1 MAARSSKRQDS
12 ECSTA
17 PLADDIYE
25 RKACNS
31 HCTLVV
37 LCSVLAFFC
46 AGLLAG
52 LATMWVYFGQQIDQ
66 LRSAYEKLDLPG
78 HGSDRWNIT
87 ATVDEAVRM
96 LLEQE
101 EDQKAAADHTQVG
114 PPIQT
119 GWSPGSRK
127 PMAHLTGNPRQNL
140 RKHHGEVKLRSWES
154 EQGLATLANGM
165 KYRGGNLII
174 PVDGL
179 YYIYS
184 QLSYRFLNE
193 NPEEHSDKDANIFQL
208 IHYTFKQSSYPEP
221 QLIMKSSRSTCWS
234 KRTEF
239 GLYTSFQGGVFRLE
253 KGDKVS
259 ISVSN
264 AQMISFEESSSFFGA
279 FMI

>member
-17 PLADDIYE
+17 PLDE
-25 RKACNS
+25 EFLEPKACNG

-37 LCSVLAFFC
+37 LCSVLTVFC
-46 AGLLAG
+46 AGLFAG
-52 LATMWVYFGQQIDQ
+52 LAVMWVYFGQQLDQ

-78 HGSDRWNIT
+78 HGGDRWNIT
-87 ATVDEAVRM
+87 ATVDEAVRL
-96 LLEQE
+96 LLEE
-101 EDQKAAADHTQVG
+101 DDQKASPDRAQVG
-114 PPIQT
+114 PLIPA

-127 PMAHLTGNPRQNL
+127 PMAHLTGNPRHNL

-165 KYRGGNLII
+165 KYRGGNLVI
-174 PVDGL
+174 PTDGL

-193 NPEEHSDKDANIFQL
+193 NPEENTDKEANTFQL
-208 IHYTFKQSSYPEP
+208 IHYTYKQSSYPEP

-259 ISVSN
+259 VSVSN
-264 AQMISFEESSSFFGA
+264 AQMISFDESSTFFGA